1 MALERWRCRWPGTC
15 ICSPLPD
22 QEEAADGTHR
32 SSVWLHRRADREDRP
47 AHRQRAAVR
56 ARSGH
61 CHRHP
66 DTAGAGVLAGVEA
79 VVIAGSMRLTRF
91 QHTLVAFVRA
101 HHEKLSLMPNALVAV
116 SLFGTRQ
123 SGIGRWELQ
132 RSVERFIEDTGFLPS
147 DVRPIA
153 GALRYSHY
161 GFSGRMAMAVVSK
174 LAGGDLDTS
183 RDCEYT
189 DWKAVTEFA
198 AHFAARAL
206 AELHPHPVK
215 LPVEP
220 AIHV

>member
-1 MALERWRCRWPGTC
+1 MAHIAVVFGSTDGQTAKIARHIANELRSEH
-15 ICSPLPD
+15 
-22 QEEAADGTHR
+22 EAVT
-32 SSVWLHRRADREDRP
+32 VI
-47 AHRQRAAVR
+47 
-56 ARSGH
+56 
-61 CHRHP
+61 
-66 DTAGAGVLAGVEA
+66 DTRIPQAPEVLAGVEA